1 MKPLISI
8 IVPIYNV
15 EKELIRCLNSIR
27 TQKYKNLEI
36 ILIDNASSDNSG
48 VICDRYAL
56 IDSRIKVLHL
66 DKLGVSYARNE
77 GLRIASGEY
86 ISFIDSD
93 DWIEEDYY
101 EKFISEMQD
110 CSIAITGYKLLD
122 ESGMIIDKLELSE
135 NMFTLKQ
142 NNFYN
147 IETLVKN
154 SSFGLVWNKLFKR
167 ELVKEVKFPPLKSRE
182 DLIFNLSLLKPNLNI
197 KIIGN
202 YTGYNWVQRAHSAT
216 HKADARNVYI
226 LKEIGDCIFN
236 LDWKF
241 NKQSKITVYNYVMK
255 VFLADLFL
263 KDIVGNVNLNGNEK
277 KGYFRELCSK
287 PYRDYYKNLHIFSS
301 DNKYIKIM
309 VACLKTNQWRLLLKV
324 TESIKTLGQLNK

>member
-1 MKPLISI
+1 MNPLISI
-8 IVPIYNV
+8 IVPVYNV
-15 EKELIRCLNSIR
+15 EKELIRCINSIR
-27 TQKYKNLEI
+27 LQKYKNLEI
-36 ILIDNASSDNSG
+36 ILIDNASSDKSG
-48 VICDRYAL
+48 IICDRYAL
-56 IDSRIKVLHL
+56 IDSRIKVMHL
-66 DKLGVSYARNE
+66 DKTGVSYARNE

-110 CSIAITGYKLLD
+110 CSMAISGYKLLD
-122 ESGMIIDKLELSE
+122 ESGMIISTLELSE
-135 NMFTLKQ
+135 NKFKLKQ
-142 NNFYN
+142 DNFCN

-167 ELVKEVKFPPLKSRE
+167 DLVKEVKFPPLKSRE

-216 HKADARNVYI
+216 HKADGKNIYV

-241 NKQSKITVYNYVMK
+241 NMQSKIVVYNYVMK
-255 VFLADLFL
+255 VFLADLIL
-263 KDIVGNVNLNGNEK
+263 KDIIGNVNLNKIEK
-277 KGYFRELCSK
+277 KRYFRELFSE
-287 PYRDYYKNLHIFSS
+287 PYRDYYKNLHVIGS

-324 TESIKTLGQLNK
+324 TEIIKRTPS